1 MKIKTHKDQI
11 RKMVEEIL
19 EEEAGNVPSR
29 AVVRICEL
37 FKDFET
43 ADIEMIT
50 LSRRAYQRQLEESKQ
65 AGIVMGKQE
74 ARNGLDSGQL
84 TEVLKEMQERG
95 TSFLNAVMKIRRVI

>member
-11 RKMVEEIL
+11 KKMIEEIFL
-19 EEEAGNVPSR
+19 EETGNIPTR

-37 FKDFET
+37 FEDFET

-50 LSRRAYQRQLEESKQ
+50 LSRRAYQRKLEESKQ

-74 ARNGLDSGQL
+74 ARSGLDSGQL
-84 TEVLKEMQERG
+84 IEIFEEMKNRG
-95 TSFLNAVMKIRRVI
+95 TSFLDATMKVITK